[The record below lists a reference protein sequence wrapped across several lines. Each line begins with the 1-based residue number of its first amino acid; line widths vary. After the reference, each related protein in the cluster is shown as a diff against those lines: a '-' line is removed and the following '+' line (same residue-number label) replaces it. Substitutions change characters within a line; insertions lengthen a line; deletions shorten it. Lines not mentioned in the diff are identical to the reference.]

1 LLYYHTCYI
10 ITFLK
15 CDNITKLSIKYS
27 SLSLAVLAALL
38 VSCVNADDYDYDHIE
53 VTAARIQVKVNEI
66 PAPITVINSY
76 YVTDIA
82 HL

>member
-1 LLYYHTCYI
+1 MLYYHVCYI

-15 CDNITKLSIKYS
+15 CDNITKSSIKYS

-38 VSCVNADDYDYDHIE
+38 VSCVNADDYDHIE